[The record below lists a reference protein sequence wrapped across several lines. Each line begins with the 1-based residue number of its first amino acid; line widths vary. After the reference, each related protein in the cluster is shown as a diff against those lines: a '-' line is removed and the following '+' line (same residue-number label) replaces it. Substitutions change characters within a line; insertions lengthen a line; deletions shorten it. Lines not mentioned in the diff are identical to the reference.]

1 MPSFVRKYGKNA
13 SEKPI
18 PAKDRDNDDDAVG
31 IVKVEHLKDGVS
43 SLAVFPN
50 QN

>member
-1 MPSFVRKYGKNA
+1 MPSFVRIYGKNA

-18 PAKDRDNDDDAVG
+18 PAKGRDNDDDTVD